1 MKNGPTIS
9 IGYGLSTGTPG
20 QTNAAT
26 KDFSLVAARGKLRM
40 SYPLEFDAH
49 TELNPAA
56 ARDSIRRNELTGN
69 DTKSARVGQRQTW
82 IGEVDVIGEVEEVE
96 RERHVQ
102 SFLDRCFL
110 PQRHIHIPARQPAQ
124 RIGPASAAVAA
135 DLDAAE
141 AVEDLFRVRKQI
153 ET

>member
-1 MKNGPTIS
+1 
-9 IGYGLSTGTPG
+9 
-20 QTNAAT
+20 
-26 KDFSLVAARGKLRM
+26 M

-110 PQRHIHIPARQPAQ
+110 PQRHIHIPARQSAQ
-124 RIGPASAAVAA
+124 RIGPPRPPVGA
-135 DLDAAE
+135 DIDATEALVNLLGIAKQAE
-141 AVEDLFRVRKQI
+141 ACPPRGRIAVDADVVGTGNI
-153 ET
+153 